1 MSCAVLLSERA
12 AYVDSLLY
20 RAEQS
25 TWVAAAVTLYRA
37 AGSDALTEAPVR
49 IPLESNA
56 SSPRY
61 GLILGR
67 TGREPATERWCP
79 RWR

>member
-25 TWVAAAVTLYRA
+25 SSRGLTLYRA